1 MYRTVD
7 SSIFDTYGSH
17 IFINGLSVSSV
28 RRQVRMQES
37 TYQLDNNC
45 RPPLSKLI
53 NWAAAAEKSEAEERD
68 SKFRRQETAQV
79 RAVQASNSSKQAQPS
94 HSRTQQSSD
103 RPQRSAA
110 PRLETGEN
118 ISQFKFYKAA
128 NCCWRC
134 GSAGHS
140 FRDRS
145 CLLFPKTAAAPLN

>member
-53 NWAAAAEKSEAEERD
+53 IWAAAAEKSEAEERD

-79 RAVQASNSSKQAQPS
+79 RAVQAGNSTKQSQPS
-94 HSRTQQSSD
+94 RPQQPFD
-103 RPQRSAA
+103 KPQRSAAA

-134 GSAGHS
+134 GSSGHS

-145 CLLFPKTAAAPLN
+145 CLLFPKSAAAPLN